1 MTHRMHASLSAAAL
15 ASMLCGCSDPS
26 PSGWAGYAEGDY
38 VYVAAP
44 LAGALTQLQVQAGQ
58 EVAAGAPLFVLDADL
73 ERAGRAEAQ
82 ARLAQAQAQVDNA
95 AKGRRRDEIA
105 ITQAQLAQ
113 ARAQAA
119 LAETDLARQQ
129 QLLAQGFIAPAR
141 LDDARTAL
149 DQARARVVELQAALQ
164 VARLP
169 ARPDEQRAAQAGV
182 DAAAQALRQ
191 TQWRERQKQQLAPAA
206 AQVADTYFRVGEWVN
221 AGAPVVALLPPGAIK
236 VRFFVPE
243 SEIAGLAP
251 NQAVTLACDGCGSPL
266 AARITHI
273 ATQAEY
279 TPPVIYSNAQR
290 AKLVFMVEARP
301 AVDTPHRLRPGQP
314 VDVRRASPAP
324 ARP

>member
-1 MTHRMHASLSAAAL
+1 MTLRTLSRFVMAGLPAL
-15 ASMLCGCSDPS
+15 LMGCSEPPLPS
-26 PSGWAGYAEGDY
+26 WSGYAEGDY

-44 LAGALTQLQVQAGQ
+44 LAGALTQLRVQAGQ
-58 EVAAGAPLFVLDADL
+58 DVAAGAPLFVLEADL

-82 ARLAQAQAQVDNA
+82 ARLAQAQAQVDNV
-95 AKGRRRDEIA
+95 AKGRRRDEVA

-119 LAETDLARQQ
+119 LAQTDLARQQ

-141 LDDARTAL
+141 LDDAKTAL
-149 DQARARVVELQAALQ
+149 DQARARVDELQAALQ

-169 ARPDEQRAAQAGV
+169 ARPDEQRAAQAAV
-182 DAAAQALRQ
+182 DAAEQTLRQ
-191 TQWRERQKQQLAPAA
+191 SQWRERQKQQFAPAA
-206 AQVADTYFRVGEWVN
+206 GQVADTYFRVGEWVS

-243 SEIAGLAP
+243 AEIATLAP
-251 NQAVTLACDGCGSPL
+251 GQALTLACDGCGAPV
-266 AARITHI
+266 AARISRI

-290 AKLVFMVEARP
+290 AKLVFMVEARADAP
-301 AVDTPHRLRPGQP
+301 ARLRPGQP
-314 VDVRRASPAP
+314 VDVRRAASAP

>member
-1 MTHRMHASLSAAAL
+1 MTRLWRTMPAVVAL
-15 ASMLCGCSDPS
+15 LAGCTDPPPQAWS
-26 PSGWAGYAEGDY
+26 GYAEGDY

-44 LAGALTQLQVQAGQ
+44 LAGALTQLHVQAGQ
-58 EVAAGAPLFVLDADL
+58 SVAAGAPLFALEADL
-73 ERAGRAEAQ
+73 ERAGRTEAQ

-105 ITQAQLAQ
+105 VTQAQLVQ

-119 LAETDLARQQ
+119 LAETDLKRQQ

-149 DQARARVVELQAALQ
+149 DQARARVVELDAALQ

-169 ARPDEQRAAQAGV
+169 ARPDEQRAAQAGA
-182 DAAAQALRQ
+182 DAAAQTLRQ
-191 TQWRERQKQQLAPAA
+191 AQWREQQKQQLAPAA
-206 AQVADTYFRVGEWVN
+206 GQVADTYFRVGEWVV

-243 SEIAGLAP
+243 AEIAGIAP
-251 NQAVTLACDGCGSPL
+251 GQPVLLSCDGCGEPI
-266 AARITHI
+266 AARIARV

-290 AKLVFMVEARP
+290 AKLVFMVEARVQADAP
-301 AVDTPHRLRPGQP
+301 RRPRPGQP
-314 VDVRRASPAP
+314 VDVRRAASAP
-324 ARP
+324 AGP

>member
-1 MTHRMHASLSAAAL
+1 MHRRLITTLLAVGPAL
-15 ASMLCGCSDPS
+15 LAGCSEAP
-26 PSGWAGYAEGDY
+26 PPAWAGYAEGDY

-58 EVAAGAPLFVLDADL
+58 DVAAGAPLFVLDADL

-105 ITQAQLAQ
+105 IAQAQLTQAQ
-113 ARAQAA
+113 AQAA
-119 LAETDLARQQ
+119 LAEADLARQQ
-129 QLLAQGFIAPAR
+129 LLLAQGFIAPAR
-141 LDDARTAL
+141 LDDAKTAL

-169 ARPDEQRAAQAGV
+169 ARTDEQRAAQAAA
-182 DAAAQALRQ
+182 DAAAQTLRQ
-191 TQWRERQKQQLAPAA
+191 TQWREQQKQQLAPMA
-206 AQVADTYFRVGEWVN
+206 AQVADTFFRVGEWVN
-221 AGAPVVALLPPGAIK
+221 AGAPVVSLLPPGAVK

-243 SEIAGLAP
+243 AEIATLAP
-251 NQAVTLACDGCGSPL
+251 GQAVTLACDGCGAPIG
-266 AARITHI
+266 ARIARI

-290 AKLVFMVEARP
+290 AKLVFMVEARADAP
-301 AVDTPHRLRPGQP
+301 TKLRPGQP
-314 VDVRRASPAP
+314 VDVRRAASAP
-324 ARP
+324 AGS